1 MMKNMDKVKTYTI
14 GIDATNLRAGGGVTH
29 LMELLR
35 AVQPAKQHIDRIVV
49 WGGKPTLKALQ
60 AQPWLTKCNPPAS
73 DKGLLQRTFWQRY
86 RLSQAARDE
95 GCDVLF
101 VPGGSYA
108 GNFHPVV
115 TMSQNLLPFEM
126 HELCRYGWT
135 FFTLKLLLLRWVQ
148 SRSFQKT
155 DGVIFLTEFARDV
168 VLRVTRRLR
177 GQTCIVPH
185 GLNPRFNKAPKL
197 QRAIAEYDDAHP
209 YRVLYVSIIDQYKH
223 QWHVVEAVAALRK
236 LGFPIVLDLVGP
248 AYPPALKRLNQT
260 IDRLDFE
267 RRWVHYQGAIPFNEL
282 HLRYAQAD
290 LGLFASSCENMPNI
304 LLETMASGLPIA
316 CSNRGPM
323 PEVLGQA
330 GVFFNPEQPDDIARS
345 LRELIELP
353 QTRTELARASFE
365 RAQAYSWV
373 RCAEETFRFLVG
385 VIQQQKKEVVNV

>member
-1 MMKNMDKVKTYTI
+1 MKNVNKVKPYTI

-35 AVQPAKQHIDRIVV
+35 AVQPAEHDVDRIVV
-49 WGGKPTLKALQ
+49 WGGKPTLKVLQ
-60 AQPWLTKCNPPAS
+60 AQPWLSKCNPSAL
-73 DKGLLQRTFWQRY
+73 DKGLLQRTMWQRY

-108 GNFHPVV
+108 GDFHPVV

-126 HELCRYGWT
+126 HELRRYGWT
-135 FFTLKLLLLRWVQ
+135 LLTLKLLLLRLIQ
-148 SRSFQKT
+148 SRSFRKA
-155 DGVIFLTEFARDV
+155 DGVIFLTEYARDV
-168 VLRVTRRLR
+168 VLLVTGKLR

-197 QRAIAEYDDAHP
+197 QHVIAEYDDAQP

-236 LGFPIVLDLVGP
+236 QGFPIVLDLVGP

-267 RRWVHYQGAIPFNEL
+267 RRWVHYHGAIPFDEL
-282 HLRYAQAD
+282 HLRYAEAD

-304 LLETMASGLPIA
+304 LLETMASGLPTA

-323 PEVLGQA
+323 LEVLGQA
-330 GVFFNPEQPDDIARS
+330 GVFFNPEQPEDIARA
-345 LRELIELP
+345 LRELIESP

-365 RAQAYSWV
+365 RVQEYSWI
-373 RCAEETFRFLVG
+373 RCADETFRYLVG
-385 VIQQQKKEVVNV
+385 IIQQQKKEFINV

>member
-155 DGVIFLTEFARDV
+155 DGVIFLTEYARDV